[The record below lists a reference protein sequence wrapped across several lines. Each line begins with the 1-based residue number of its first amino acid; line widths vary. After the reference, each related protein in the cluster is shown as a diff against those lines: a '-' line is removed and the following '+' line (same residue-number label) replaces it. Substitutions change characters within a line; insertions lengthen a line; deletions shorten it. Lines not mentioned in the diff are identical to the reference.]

1 MFDDDKVIGITLQM
15 TQVPN
20 KLQTSLQIILILN
33 IKDPNKIFRR
43 SIIKGFFEPQLIN
56 LDFKKSSV
64 KHPSINDDGLMQSDL
79 LHVFFDI
86 ETGSDYPDGDEW
98 FIVDMLFPYDVKLP
112 DNLKGTDYFT
122 TILVGEGKT
131 YWHHRELIR
140 YKYGKSK
147 RLDSALEFIESKYKE
162 LHKLL
167 EPLQKDLK

>member
-1 MFDDDKVIGITLQM
+1 M
-15 TQVPN
+15 
-20 KLQTSLQIILILN
+20 N
-33 IKDPNKIFRR
+33 INEANAIFRR
-43 SIIKGFFEPQLIN
+43 SIIKGFFEPCLLN
-56 LDFKKSSV
+56 LDFKKSGV
-64 KHPSINDDGLMQSDL
+64 KHPLINDDGLMQSDL

-98 FIVDMLFPYDVKLP
+98 FIVEMLFPYDVKLP

-122 TILVGEGKT
+122 TLLAGDDKT
-131 YWHHRELIR
+131 FWHHRELIR

-147 RLDSALEFIESKYKE
+147 KLNDALEFLESKYKE